1 MNLNAPTFVPNIG
14 GLSAI
19 DMSSFPT
26 LAAGGLNLEN
36 AVKNFNIDALEFKP
50 VKATV
55 TAGPLPTFTPTAQ
68 F

>member
-14 GLSAI
+14 GLAPI
-19 DMSSFPT
+19 DMSSFSSN
-26 LAAGGLNLEN
+26 LGSVASLEN

-50 VKATV
+50 VKPTLS
-55 TAGPLPTFTPTAQ
+55 GPLPTFTPTAH